1 MLDKAQPLQNHV
13 PIPIGLGYPA
23 FLSRSFPPPLHQTM
37 TCLPVITRTY
47 VTRYRRP
54 LVSTIA
60 RRFGLQSA
68 RILLDRRNLHP
79 SISSKASSNGV
90 QTIDFLPMSSMA
102 VSKDTARAIS
112 NAQLETPR
120 QYTYGPIKSTCQ
132 VRLITLLPGR
142 RGETLQCSLDT
153 VDIENLESY
162 ETISYTWGGSSSA
175 AFVLCEGKEIRI
187 SANLEAALKQFRNDA
202 KPRVLCTDRIS
213 IDQDNII
220 ERGDQ
225 VKLMGTVYS
234 RADRVLVWLGDGDE
248 FTAATFLFLD
258 MIKDRVIN
266 AAVHP
271 PVPTF
276 SSKAAAFAF
285 FKIPDF
291 TYYEYSCLLKFLER
305 PWFKRAWCYQESVLS
320 QQSIL
325 YCGSSTTTGEMMFSL
340 CACLQYLDL
349 QREYPFISF
358 TATEWTGTLAAT
370 FHTLRDSKITGQK
383 VKLDILRTLTKR
395 RGVGVTDPRDLVYSL
410 LGVAS
415 DAQGIEPDYSLS
427 VVDVFTSLVL
437 HIIKSRRDLAVLG
450 RVLGQSAGFPT
461 WVPDWRTKA
470 VDWGFSVVSHKYYR
484 ATGSSQAFL
493 MSTEVLDRIKLEGLN
508 IDAIDCF
515 MDWRM
520 VLHNL
525 TNSITPHFGRN
536 GNYQY
541 TKEEWTC
548 AVLRTLCADLMK
560 TSEGWRR
567 WSQQAFDDLIT
578 GRLKIRMEKQGIDL
592 QRNHR
597 RFFITKHG
605 TPCPER

>member
-1 MLDKAQPLQNHV
+1 
-13 PIPIGLGYPA
+13 
-23 FLSRSFPPPLHQTM
+23 
-37 TCLPVITRTY
+37 
-47 VTRYRRP
+47 
-54 LVSTIA
+54 
-60 RRFGLQSA
+60 
-68 RILLDRRNLHP
+68 
-79 SISSKASSNGV
+79 
-90 QTIDFLPMSSMA
+90 MA
-102 VSKDTARAIS
+102 VSKDTARATS
-112 NAQLETPR
+112 NSPLEAPQ
-120 QYTYGPIKSTCQ
+120 QYTYRPIESTCQ
-132 VRLITLLPGR
+132 VRLMALLPGR
-142 RGETLQCSLDT
+142 KGETLQCSLDT

-162 ETISYTWGGSSSA
+162 ETISYTWGDSSSA
-175 AFVLCEGKEIRI
+175 AFVLCEGEEIRI
-187 SANLEAALKQFRNDA
+187 SANLEAALKQFRNDM
-202 KPRVLCTDRIS
+202 KPRVLWTDRIC

-220 ERGDQ
+220 ERSDQ
-225 VKLMGTVYS
+225 VSLMGTVYS
-234 RADRVLVWLGDGDE
+234 RANRVLIWLGDGDE

-266 AAVHP
+266 ALVHP
-271 PVPTF
+271 PVATF
-276 SSKAAAFAF
+276 SSKAAASAF
-285 FKIPDF
+285 FGIPDF
-291 TYYEYSCLLKFLER
+291 ASYEYSCLLKFLER

-349 QREYPFISF
+349 QRDYPFISF

-370 FHTLRDSKITGQK
+370 FHTLQDSKVTGQK
-383 VKLDILRTLTKR
+383 VKFDILRTLTKR

-415 DAQGIEPDYSLS
+415 DAEGIEPDYSLS
-427 VVDVFTSLVL
+427 VVDVFTSVVL
-437 HIIKSRRDLAVLG
+437 HIIKSRRDLVILG

-470 VDWGFSVVSHKYYR
+470 FDWGFSVVSHKYYR
-484 ATGSSQAFL
+484 ATGSSQAFP
-493 MSTEVLDRIKLEGLN
+493 MSTEVLDQIKLEGLN

-515 MDWRM
+515 MDCPPDQDWRM

-525 TNSITPHFGRN
+525 TNSILPHFGSK
-536 GNYQY
+536 GNYHY

-560 TSEGWRR
+560 TSDGWRR
-567 WSQQAFDDLIT
+567 WCQQAFDDLIM
-578 GRLKIRMEKQGIDL
+578 GRLKIRMENQGIDL

-605 TPCPER
+605 RIGLTPLHAQKGDLVCLLLGGEVPLLLREAVVGHTFVGECYVHGLMDGEGLVEARKRAHPEWIDKDKSWLRNLQRGDLQFDTEVFTIH